1 MSKVIPDYAIRRL
14 ISDIKDLKIND
25 LSKEGIY
32 YEHDENNILRGY
44 ALIIGPKDTPY
55 EYGNFLFIFDFPE
68 DYPHS
73 PPLVKF
79 CTNDGIIRFHPN
91 LYRNGKVCLSI
102 LNTWKGE
109 QWTGCQT
116 IRSTLFTICSILENN
131 SLLNEPGINEN
142 HKDVKIYDMIIKYK
156 TLEIAIFKLINKN
169 IYLDENFK
177 VFDDIIKNK
186 FKENYDTI
194 VNSIDKIDNINNIE
208 LLSTSI
214 YGLSIKI
221 NKNKLLN
228 NLFNLFKKIE

>member
-1 MSKVIPDYAIRRL
+1 MAKVIPDYVVKRL
-14 ISDIKDLKIND
+14 ISDIKDLKKNN

-32 YEHDENNILRGY
+32 YEHDESNILRGY
-44 ALIIGPKDTPY
+44 ALIIGSKDTPY

-73 PPLVKF
+73 PPTVKF
-79 CTNDGIIRFHPN
+79 STNDGIVRFHPN

-116 IRSTLFTICSILENN
+116 IRSVLLTVASILENN
-131 SLLNEPGINEN
+131 ALINEPGISIN

-156 TLEIAIFKLINKN
+156 TLETAIFKLINKN
-169 IYLDENFK
+169 IYVDEKFD
-177 VFDDIIKNK
+177 VFEDLIKDK
-186 FKENYDTI
+186 FKENYLNI
-194 VNSIDKIDNINNIE
+194 INSFDKIDNIE
-208 LLSTSI
+208 QLTSGV
-214 YGLSIKI
+214 YGLNIRI
-221 NKNKLLN
+221 NKDKLSN

>member
-1 MSKVIPDYAIRRL
+1 MAKVIPDYAVKRL
-14 ISDIKDLKIND
+14 ISDIKDLKKNN

-32 YEHDENNILRGY
+32 YEHDESNILRGY
-44 ALIIGPKDTPY
+44 ALIIGSKDTPY

-73 PPLVKF
+73 PPTVKF
-79 CTNDGIIRFHPN
+79 STNDGIVRFHPN

-116 IRSTLFTICSILENN
+116 IRSVLLTVASILENN
-131 SLLNEPGINEN
+131 ALINEPGISIN

-156 TLEIAIFKLINKN
+156 TLETAIFKLINKN
-169 IYLDENFK
+169 IYVDEKFD
-177 VFDDIIKNK
+177 VFEDLIKDK
-186 FKENYDTI
+186 FKENYLNI
-194 VNSIDKIDNINNIE
+194 INSFDKIDNIE
-208 LLSTSI
+208 QLTSGV
-214 YGLSIKI
+214 YGLNIRI
-221 NKNKLLN
+221 NKDKLSN

>member
-1 MSKVIPDYAIRRL
+1 MAKVIPDYAVKRL
-14 ISDIKDLKIND
+14 ISDIKDLKKNN

-32 YEHDENNILRGY
+32 YEHDESNIMRGY

-79 CTNDGIIRFHPN
+79 CTNDGIVRFHPN

-116 IRSTLFTICSILENN
+116 IRSTLLTMSSILENN
-131 SLLNEPGINEN
+131 ALLNEPGININ
-142 HKDVKIYDMIIKYK
+142 HKDVKIYDKIIKYK
-156 TLEIAIFKLINKN
+156 TLETAIFKLINKN
-169 IYLDENFK
+169 IYVDEKFE
-177 VFDDIIKNK
+177 VFDELIKDK
-186 FKENYDTI
+186 FKENYLNI
-194 VNSIDKIDNINNIE
+194 INSIDKIDNIQYI
-208 LLSTSI
+208 SSGV
-214 YGLSIKI
+214 YGLSIKV
-221 NKNKLLN
+221 NKEKLSNNLLN
-228 NLFNLFKKIE
+228 LYKKIE